1 MIAFQ
6 LRLIGRVCLN
16 DLVLHFIPLELSK
29 LCWVIIFTRLHLYR
43 YLLLLTKNNIALRI
57 IEDHNLLEDT
67 NYSVIYGSSFPLD
80 QEYTQICY
88 NINRIKIA
96 METGTYF

>member
-1 MIAFQ
+1 MA
-6 LRLIGRVCLN
+6 LWNSSVY
-16 DLVLHFIPLELSK
+16 
-29 LCWVIIFTRLHLYR
+29 IFR

-57 IEDHNLLEDT
+57 IEDHNLLGDT
-67 NYSVIYGSSFPLD
+67 NYSVIYGSSFPHD

-96 METGTYF
+96 METGTYFFLYKIGNS